1 MLHSKIY
8 HPQVLGRCKW
18 MMYMKKN
25 IVLYLIFFCSKI
37 NIHWYCFS
45 TFRTNYLRE
54 QSTRV
59 KNIHLILNGAFA
71 HLNKSKILSIDIKK
85 YIIIVTR
92 GWHIFSITQV
102 QNILFI
108 EIKATQ
114 IILTMAKFYNTLI
127 LMTLNVNKEFFS
139 SEVELLLNNKI

>member
-1 MLHSKIY
+1 MTL
-8 HPQVLGRCKW
+8 
-18 MMYMKKN
+18 
-25 IVLYLIFFCSKI
+25 
-37 NIHWYCFS
+37 
-45 TFRTNYLRE
+45 
-54 QSTRV
+54 
-59 KNIHLILNGAFA
+59 
-71 HLNKSKILSIDIKK
+71 KSI
-85 YIIIVTR
+85 IIIVTR

-114 IILTMAKFYNTLI
+114 IILTMAKFYNTL

>member
-1 MLHSKIY
+1 MTLK
-8 HPQVLGRCKW
+8 L
-18 MMYMKKN
+18 
-25 IVLYLIFFCSKI
+25 
-37 NIHWYCFS
+37 
-45 TFRTNYLRE
+45 
-54 QSTRV
+54 
-59 KNIHLILNGAFA
+59 
-71 HLNKSKILSIDIKK
+71 KSI
-85 YIIIVTR
+85 IIIVTR

>member
-1 MLHSKIY
+1 MTL
-8 HPQVLGRCKW
+8 
-18 MMYMKKN
+18 
-25 IVLYLIFFCSKI
+25 
-37 NIHWYCFS
+37 
-45 TFRTNYLRE
+45 
-54 QSTRV
+54 
-59 KNIHLILNGAFA
+59 
-71 HLNKSKILSIDIKK
+71 KSI
-85 YIIIVTR
+85 IIIVTR

-139 SEVELLLNNKI
+139 SEVELLLNNKILKKITGTHSFFYEEVYEY

>member
-1 MLHSKIY
+1 MTL
-8 HPQVLGRCKW
+8 
-18 MMYMKKN
+18 
-25 IVLYLIFFCSKI
+25 
-37 NIHWYCFS
+37 
-45 TFRTNYLRE
+45 
-54 QSTRV
+54 
-59 KNIHLILNGAFA
+59 
-71 HLNKSKILSIDIKK
+71 KSI
-85 YIIIVTR
+85 IIIVTR
-92 GWHIFSITQV
+92 GWDIFSITQV